1 MLILQNRGYFFI
13 HEVMNIDDVMMTWL
27 IFFYHEISS
36 CQVPEKTTYY
46 YKMLL
51 RDVKINFKA
60 MVSQSDLSR
69 ETTTKGATKEDLYN
83 VERLNTRRR
92 IAAVSNVIDHNAC
105 NKMPPRQCIIMILLI
120 LWEKKNWFSTNTD
133 FFLRINIPALFP
145 GNKIV
150 GKWSFFF
157 LQFSLKRGTWHMW
170 SWMLTSWSLF
180 ITFMYTCSNVCDILK
195 SWMKYIKKKK
205 SN

>member
-1 MLILQNRGYFFI
+1 
-13 HEVMNIDDVMMTWL
+13 
-27 IFFYHEISS
+27 
-36 CQVPEKTTYY
+36 
-46 YKMLL
+46 
-51 RDVKINFKA
+51 
-60 MVSQSDLSR
+60 
-69 ETTTKGATKEDLYN
+69 
-83 VERLNTRRR
+83 
-92 IAAVSNVIDHNAC
+92 
-105 NKMPPRQCIIMILLI
+105 MPPRQCIIMILLI

-150 GKWSFFF
+150 GKWPFFF

-195 SWMKYIKKKK
+195 SWMKYIKKKNPIK
-205 SN
+205 DFKRLSWPRDSLFLFQQNAVRILCGNAKYIYCKNIIHYSDLTHCFISK